1 MNFKESKPIFMQIAD
16 RIADEIVEGR
26 YPDDTR
32 IPSVREYCALVEVNI
47 NTAMR
52 AFDYL
57 QQRGIIY
64 NRRGLGYFVAPGAV
78 GVITDMRREQF
89 ISTDLPELFRTMRL
103 LNISLDDI
111 ADLYRRQQDDN
122 E

>member
-1 MNFKESKPIFMQIAD
+1 MQIAD

-57 QQRGIIY
+57 QQKGVIY
-64 NRRGLGYFVAPGAV
+64 NKRGLGYFVSPGAV
-78 GVITDMRREQF
+78 GLITDIRRRQF
-89 ISTDLPELFRTMRL
+89 ITTELPELFRSMRML
-103 LNISLDDI
+103 GITL
-111 ADLYRRQQDDN
+111 ADLEDLYNQQNSETRQQPDY
-122 E
+122 EP